1 MTICE
6 KCTSEVSETEEKC
19 STCGEYA
26 GPPNV
31 RAADQGTEVQA
42 LEIRYLE
49 AINRARADGREQEL
63 LSFDLNIKLTFA
75 VVNVDLAFLHQF
87 LTDDK
92 LTYSNY
98 DLSIKGQTRR
108 PAKGRDDRHRK
119 SVGAMLFGSYAEEI
133 RYAALSLDG
142 SGLMS
147 WGPYAIRIKE
157 LAIGDRVSLLED
169 NSYNFVAKHKLTPGG
184 QIPEGY
190 VTAWQNRHKLAV
202 AKLGGQVSTGTTE
215 AAHPRILLTSTGNRA
230 TDDFIEVHIYGG
242 FDNKA
247 IESVKGRSAVKGK
260 YEQAVIS
267 IVKDLLTN
275 AGKSWIEG

>member
-1 MTICE
+1 
-6 KCTSEVSETEEKC
+6 VSETQEKC

-31 RAADQGTEVQA
+31 RASDQDWEVEA
-42 LEIRYLE
+42 LESRYLA
-49 AINRARADGREQEL
+49 AIDEARASGRQREIM
-63 LSFDLNIKLTFA
+63 SFGADMKLTFA

-87 LTDDK
+87 LTNDN
-92 LTYSNY
+92 LTYTNY
-98 DLSIKGQTRR
+98 DLSIKGEARR
-108 PAKGRDDRHRK
+108 PAKEQDDRHRK

-142 SGLMS
+142 AGLTS
-147 WGPYAIRIKE
+147 WGPYALQLKE
-157 LAIGDRVSLLED
+157 IAVADRASLLED
-169 NSYNFVAKHKLTPGG
+169 NSYNFVAKHKLRPGG
-184 QIPEGY
+184 QIPAGY
-190 VTAWQNRHKLAV
+190 VTGWQNRHKLAV
-202 AKLGGQVSTGTTE
+202 AKLGGQVSAGTTE
-215 AAHPRILLTSTGNRA
+215 AAHPRILLVSTGNRH

-260 YEQAVIS
+260 YEQAVIC

-275 AGKSWIEG
+275 AGKAWIEG